1 MSQWSGHT
9 LSKVILLKRLGQGGM
24 AEVYAGHHTTLDR
37 PVAVKILHGFL
48 SEDETL
54 RERFRREAQGVASM
68 RHPHIVQVLD
78 FDVAEQGDELRPY
91 IVMELLQGMPLDDYL
106 AALPHPPRLP
116 PETVA
121 RLAMGLASA
130 LDYAHGRGIV
140 HRDVKP
146 ANIILRRESGPI
158 DPLAP
163 LPPDVEPVL
172 TDFGLARFLHS
183 SYRSASGV
191 ISGTP
196 AYLSPEQARGLP
208 VDGRADIYSLGVV
221 LYEMLA
227 GCPPFEAADDD
238 SPVALIMKHLLDP
251 PPPIPDLD
259 PRLQAPLLAALAKE
273 PAQRPQKA
281 GDLALA
287 LVAAIFGL
295 AAPPSGAPP
304 LDALLVD
311 LESLV
316 EQAAAYERSLPANNY
331 PARAAVSALSE
342 MARRAL
348 EQGRRLE
355 SALAPPTPAVHP
367 FSRRELEV
375 LQWAAGGLTNK
386 EIAFRLGISERTVL
400 FHMNSVFNKTATASR
415 TEAVALGMQ
424 KGWIIKDV

>member
-1 MSQWSGHT
+1 
-9 LSKVILLKRLGQGGM
+9 
-24 AEVYAGHHTTLDR
+24 
-37 PVAVKILHGFL
+37 
-48 SEDETL
+48 
-54 RERFRREAQGVASM
+54 M
-68 RHPHIVQVLD
+68 RHSHIVQVLD
-78 FDVAEQGDELRPY
+78 FDVAEEGDELRPY

-106 AALPHPPRLP
+106 AALPAPRRLP

-130 LDYAHGRGIV
+130 LDYAHAHGIV
-140 HRDVKP
+140 HRDIKP

-163 LPPDVEPVL
+163 LPLDVGGA
-172 TDFGLARFLHS
+172 DRFQAGALSHS

-196 AYLSPEQARGLP
+196 AYLSPEQARGLA

-227 GCPPFEAADDD
+227 GCPPFEVAGDD

-259 PRLQAPLLAALAKE
+259 PCLQAPLLAALAKE

-287 LVAAIFGL
+287 LIAAIFGL

-331 PARAAVSALSE
+331 PARAAVSARRDGAPPWSRAAAWKRL
-342 MARRAL
+342 ARPYRPSPGVNWKCCM
-348 EQGRRLE
+348 GRRRSDQQGDRL
-355 SALAPPTPAVHP
+355 PPGD
-367 FSRRELEV
+367 R
-375 LQWAAGGLTNK
+375 
-386 EIAFRLGISERTVL
+386 ERTVQ
-400 FHMNSVFNKTATASR
+400 FTDSVFNKTAGLALRRWRWNAKGGSS
-415 TEAVALGMQ
+415 EA
-424 KGWIIKDV
+424 